1 MSDFTEIKHIT
12 LQDMLK
18 EQFSD
23 QVTKK
28 IMKLEKLR
36 MQRTRAAN
44 KGVWKRAVEYYNK
57 SHKDSEL
64 KITDYG
70 IIQVVKLS
78 NDN

>member
-28 IMKLEKLR
+28 IMEIEKIR

-44 KGVWKRAVEYYNK
+44 KGVWKRAVDAYNK
-57 SHKDSEL
+57 IHNDSEL

-70 IIQVVKLS
+70 IIKVVK
-78 NDN
+78 

>member
-1 MSDFTEIKHIT
+1 MSELTEIKHIT

-28 IMKLEKLR
+28 IMEIEKLR

-44 KGVWKRAVEYYNK
+44 NGVLKLTVETYNK
-57 SHKDSEL
+57 THTDSKL
-64 KITDYG
+64 KLISDG
-70 IIQVVKLS
+70 IIAEYKT